1 MSPHRVLLG
10 DPRDACAT
18 IPFAVNAVLTFTKS
32 SIGKKWIVALTGL
45 AMFLFVIGH
54 VTGNLQ
60 FFIGPEAINHYG
72 ELLRIW
78 PELLW
83 VIRISLL
90 TCLVLHV
97 IFTMLVVIEN
107 RKARPQ
113 KYACQATVQAK
124 LSTKL
129 MAFSGILLLVFIV
142 FHLAHFTT
150 QSVDPVFQSFK
161 DEKGRHD
168 IYRMLVVGFSNPV
181 MSGAYALA
189 MIFLCS
195 HLSHGA
201 WSWLQ
206 TLGLRTKKVSEG
218 VNRGAAILAVVLAL
232 GYVSI
237 PAAVLMGCGKGYVAE
252 RERVAQ
258 AERQISGA
266 GPQVTPGISGST
278 SPKTH

>member
-1 MSPHRVLLG
+1 
-10 DPRDACAT
+10 
-18 IPFAVNAVLTFTKS
+18 VNAVQSFTKS

-60 FFIGPEAINHYG
+60 FFLGPEAINHYG
-72 ELLRIW
+72 QLLRIW

-83 VIRISLL
+83 VIRIGLL
-90 TCLVLHV
+90 TCLVLHI
-97 IFTMLVVIEN
+97 IFTMLVVVEN

-129 MAFSGILLLVFIV
+129 MAFSGVLLLVFIV

-150 QSVDPVFQSFK
+150 HSVDPAFHGFK
-161 DEKGRHD
+161 DAKGRHD
-168 IYRMLVVGFSNPV
+168 VYRMLVVAFSNPL
-181 MSGAYALA
+181 MAASYALA

-206 TLGLRTKKVSEG
+206 TLGLRTKKVSED
-218 VNRGAAILAVVLAL
+218 VNRGARILAVVLAL

-237 PAAVLMGCGKGYVAE
+237 PVAVLAGRGKGYAAE
-252 RERVAQ
+252 RERSAQ
-258 AERQISGA
+258 AERQTSEA
-266 GPQVTPGISGST
+266 GPQLTPGSPGT
-278 SPKTH
+278 LSPKTN

>member
-1 MSPHRVLLG
+1 
-10 DPRDACAT
+10 
-18 IPFAVNAVLTFTKS
+18 VNAVLSFIKS

-45 AMFLFVIGH
+45 AMFIFVIGH

-83 VIRISLL
+83 VIRIGLF

-97 IFTMLVVIEN
+97 VFTMLVVIEN

-113 KYACQATVQAK
+113 KYACQATVQAR

-129 MAFSGILLLVFIV
+129 MAFSGILLLLFII

-150 QSVDPVFQSFK
+150 HSVDPAFHGFK

-168 IYRMLVVGFSNPV
+168 VYRMLVVGFSNPL
-181 MSGAYALA
+181 MAGTYALA

-206 TLGLRTKKVSEG
+206 TVGLRSKKVSED
-218 VNRGAAILAVVLAL
+218 VNRGARILAVVLAL

-237 PAAVLMGCGKGYVAE
+237 PVSVLAGVGKGYAAE
-252 RERVAQ
+252 RARAAQ
-258 AERQISGA
+258 AERQVPKA
-266 GPQVTPGISGST
+266 EPQITPGSGDAP
-278 SPKTH
+278 SPKPN

>member
-1 MSPHRVLLG
+1 MLIS
-10 DPRDACAT
+10 
-18 IPFAVNAVLTFTKS
+18 PFAVNAVQNFTKS

-83 VIRISLL
+83 VIRLSLL
-90 TCLVLHV
+90 TCLTLHV
-97 IFTMLVVIEN
+97 VFTMWVVIEN

-129 MAFSGILLLVFIV
+129 MAFTGILLLAFIV
-142 FHLAHFTT
+142 FHLAHFTV
-150 QSVDPVFQSFK
+150 QSVDPTYQVFK

-168 IYRMLVVGFSNPV
+168 IYRMLVVAFSNPA
-181 MSGAYALA
+181 MAIGYAVA
-189 MIFLCS
+189 MILLCS

-206 TLGLRTKKVSEG
+206 TLGLRTKKVSED
-218 VNRGAAILAVVLAL
+218 VNRGAQILAVILAI
-232 GYVSI
+232 GYISI
-237 PAAVLMGCGKGYVAE
+237 PASVLMGRGKGYVAE
-252 RERVAQ
+252 RERAAQ
-258 AERQISGA
+258 AARQA
-266 GPQVTPGISGST
+266 TDATPRITPEASSST
-278 SPKTH
+278 SPKTN